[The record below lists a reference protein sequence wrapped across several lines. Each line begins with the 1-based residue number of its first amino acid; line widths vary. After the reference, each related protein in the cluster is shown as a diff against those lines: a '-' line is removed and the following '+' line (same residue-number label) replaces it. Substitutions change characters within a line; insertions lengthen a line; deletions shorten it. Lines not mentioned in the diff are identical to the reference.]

1 MKIQYLKQAF
11 LWLLETVII
20 AGMIT
25 YLFEFLKPTT
35 DFFEIITRFITATVI
50 YQAFVLLFNK
60 NLLDVKR
67 DSLLA
72 LIEIYEYALIYYECK
87 EEDLK
92 NVLVESIDA
101 VNPKKVFLVGHA
113 YEQLKQ
119 LKDYLNSSN
128 EEKMAVTF
136 IKCRLIDFRHS
147 YEREGHAWK
156 NTLFLKYLK

>member
-67 DSLLA
+67 DS
-72 LIEIYEYALIYYECK
+72 
-87 EEDLK
+87 
-92 NVLVESIDA
+92 
-101 VNPKKVFLVGHA
+101 
-113 YEQLKQ
+113 
-119 LKDYLNSSN
+119 
-128 EEKMAVTF
+128 
-136 IKCRLIDFRHS
+136 
-147 YEREGHAWK
+147 
-156 NTLFLKYLK
+156 